1 MEIKPTYVTFKQA
14 KLLKEKGFDEKVEG
28 CYFDNQFNKITNGV
42 RNSVYQSTRY
52 ISAPEQWQV
61 VEWLRVNHGIW
72 IEVHHIRTSSI
83 NRFHVIIWDY
93 KNLEDY
99 ITIYHDGIGPGYKV
113 WDTPQAAYSAAF
125 DYILTKI

>member
-1 MEIKPTYVTFKQA
+1 MSDIQLEDLDREI
-14 KLLKEKGFDEKVEG
+14 GIG
-28 CYFDNQFNKITNGV
+28 DNLIIPK
-42 RNSVYQSTRY
+42 Y
-52 ISAPEQWQV
+52 EQWQV